1 MSAPRDSTDTHG
13 PKERSIEPLAKNTQT
28 LLVFKPIP
36 SAQRAGRRCHEDKA
50 ARARKHAWM
59 LGSCM
64 QVQNIIEISRLHRQS
79 MTAESHEEKSA
90 ELQHA

>member
-1 MSAPRDSTDTHG
+1 MCRLSLYS
-13 PKERSIEPLAKNTQT
+13 
-28 LLVFKPIP
+28 KPIRSYHHR
-36 SAQRAGRRCHEDKA
+36 SARRCHEDKA